1 VEDDK
6 VTITLPSKYL
16 RRCHKSSFGYNN
28 MFYVWIVICRKLAVL
43 YCQLYL
49 VNLWPIVHRKNLCE
63 LSNYLHCQFE
73 SLKQHNPNHNPRTP
87 VKGHYFTFTLMKT
100 LFGYVLLEEGF
111 VRQLRYIDTTNDG
124 SVNSTS
130 DPLLVSISLE
140 DNPL

>member
-1 VEDDK
+1 MLQNSGEVDSIQHYVIKFASDLRQVDGFLRVLWFLPPIK
-6 VTITLPSKYL
+6 LITKI
-16 RRCHKSSFGYNN
+16 RYNWN
-28 MFYVWIVICRKLAVL
+28 IA
-43 YCQLYL
+43 
-49 VNLWPIVHRKNLCE
+49 
-63 LSNYLHCQFE
+63 E
-73 SLKQHNPNHNPRTP
+73 SGVKQHNPNHNPRIP

-130 DPLLVSISLE
+130 DPLLVTILLE